1 MQQIMTT
8 LVLGANRYRIDGQQG
23 GAIYLLQ
30 PGDDDDP
37 NTLGLAVHKL
47 KMPYDLFDQ
56 LKEKHVPGVFQV
68 LMETARGGQE
78 SDSETVLSVKG
89 EGQLSLDVLQALFN
103 VGPTA
108 KASAKVPDQPMEGAT
123 IGLVIGASRYELD
136 NGAKGG
142 SLVVAQRTSGRN
154 DNQLGFEIIRFAMPY
169 ELFGVLKEKGLPG
182 EYKLLVSFRSSSRF
196 KARLRVDGL
205 EGNSYLDRDRLT
217 TLFGIPTG
225 SPTNKSEPASTTA
238 ALAADKR

>member
-1 MQQIMTT
+1 MQQILTT

-30 PGDDDDP
+30 PGDEDDP
-37 NTLGLAVHKL
+37 NTLGLAVHKV

-68 LMETARGGQE
+68 LMETERGGQE
-78 SDSETVLSVKG
+78 SDSETVVSVKG
-89 EGQLSLDVLQALFN
+89 EGKLSLDVLQELFN
-103 VGPTA
+103 VSPTA
-108 KASAKVPDQPMEGAT
+108 KASAKVPDQPLEGAT
-123 IGLVIGASRYELD
+123 VALVLGASRYELD

-142 SLVVAQRTSGRN
+142 SLVVAQKTSGRN

-169 ELFGVLKEKGLPG
+169 DLFGVLKDKGLPG

-205 EGNSYLDRDRLT
+205 EGDSYLDRDRLLS
-217 TLFGIPTG
+217 LFRLSTG
-225 SPTNKSEPASTTA
+225 VPPAKSEPASALA
-238 ALAADKR
+238 ALADKK

>member
-1 MQQIMTT
+1 MQQILTT
-8 LVLGANRYRIDGQQG
+8 LVLGANRYRIDGQTG

-30 PGDDDDP
+30 PGDEEDP
-37 NTLGLAVHKL
+37 NTLGLAVHKV

-56 LKEKHVPGVFQV
+56 LKDKQVPGVFQV
-68 LMETARGGQE
+68 LMETERGGQE

-103 VGPTA
+103 VSPTA
-108 KASAKVPDQPMEGAT
+108 KASAKVPDQPLEGASVA
-123 IGLVIGASRYELD
+123 LVIGASRYELE

-142 SLVVAQRTSGRN
+142 SLVVAQKTSGRN
-154 DNQLGFEIIRFAMPY
+154 DNQLGFEIIRFSMPY

-196 KARLRVDGL
+196 KARLRVDGI
-205 EGNSYLDRDRLT
+205 EGESYLDRDRLLS
-217 TLFGIPTG
+217 LFSLPAG
-225 SPTNKSEPASTTA
+225 SAQAKGEPASV
-238 ALAADKR
+238 ALAADKK